1 METKKSLS
9 KLSLRDVEKAL
20 VKKAKEKG
28 QLTENDLSEIFLKAS
43 LSEEDFIYCLSYLKE
58 HAIAFDEDAYQ
69 ENYLG
74 DLEEEDKDD
83 DEEGTNSVNPPKDF
97 SSYESSLS
105 SLGLYFKDISVYP
118 LLTKEQEIAL
128 AERIKD
134 GDEEAKDELINSN
147 LRLVASIA
155 AKFNGK
161 SGSLSYQDLISYGN
175 QGLINAAG
183 KFDPKK
189 GCRFSTYASF
199 WIKQAIRRS
208 IPTYGRSI
216 KVPVYIGSALG
227 KIKSVQRKLTQ
238 ELNRDPTSEEIA
250 NRLGKDFTKE
260 KVEDILSYDTP
271 IVSLDKPMGEDEK
284 TTLEEMISDASV
296 DDSALSGYKS
306 EDILQALNVLD
317 PRERE
322 MVIYRFGFSEEAP
335 HTLEEVGAKENITRE
350 RARQIINVALRKMK
364 ERLLVNQDED
374 EG

>member
-1 METKKSLS
+1 MGNTKGFKKISL
-9 KLSLRDVEKAL
+9 KEIEKTLA
-20 VKKAKEKG
+20 KMAKEKG
-28 QLTENDLSEIFLKAS
+28 RLSENDIAEVFRKADFG
-43 LSEEDFIYCLSYLKE
+43 EEDFIYCLSYLKK
-58 HAIAFDEDAYQ
+58 HGIAFDEEAYQ
-69 ENYLG
+69 QTYLG
-74 DLEEEDKDD
+74 DIED
-83 DEEGTNSVNPPKDF
+83 DEEEETEETKPINPGRDF

-118 LLTKEQEIAL
+118 LLSKEQEINL
-128 AERIKD
+128 AERIAK
-134 GDEEAKDELINSN
+134 GDEEAKEELINSN

-216 KVPVYIGSALG
+216 KVPVYIGSALW
-227 KIKSVQRKLTQ
+227 KIKSAKQALTQ
-238 ELNRDPTSEEIA
+238 ELGRDPTTEEISA
-250 NRLGKDFTKE
+250 KLGKDFTKD
-260 KVEDILSYDTP
+260 KVEELLSYDVP
-271 IVSLDKPMGEDEK
+271 IVSLDTPMGEDEK
-284 TTLEEMISDASV
+284 TTLEEMLSDASV
-296 DDSALSGYKS
+296 DASSLSGYKS
-306 EDILQALNVLD
+306 EDIAQALNILD

-322 MVIYRFGFSEEAP
+322 MVIYRFGFLEEAP

-364 ERLLVNQDED
+364 EKLLSNPDED
-374 EG
+374 D